1 MTGRGLILAAISLA
15 ACAQGVDSHPPG
27 SWSSGQASTPDIDI
41 EEDTDEDRNGDS
53 SDESGFDGT
62 TGGPTTFGT
71 DGAPNGSTDPGGG
84 TSGGPEG
91 ESGGLPMSTSGPMG
105 ESGDFGSSGMPQG
118 DGSGGGPG
126 MQCEQATWQM
136 CPDGSGICIPPFWL
150 CDGFNDCP
158 SGADENP
165 MACM

>member
-1 MTGRGLILAAISLA
+1 VAAISLA
-15 ACAQGVDSHPPG
+15 GCAQGVDSHSPG
-27 SWSSGQASTPDIDI
+27 MWSTSQASAPDIDV
-41 EEDTDEDRNGDS
+41 EEDTDEDRDGDAA
-53 SDESGFDGT
+53 DESGSEGT

-71 DGAPNGSTDPGGG
+71 DGFPNDDTDSGG
-84 TSGGPEG
+84 TSGAPETGAMG
-91 ESGGLPMSTSGPMG
+91 ESGGASMSTSGPMG
-105 ESGDFGSSGMPQG
+105 ESGDFGSSGMGEG
-118 DGSGGGPG
+118 DGSGGGPA
-126 MQCEQATWQM
+126 MMCAQAGWQM

>member
-1 MTGRGLILAAISLA
+1 VAAISLA

-27 SWSSGQASTPDIDI
+27 MWSTSQASTPDIDI
-41 EEDTDEDRNGDS
+41 EEDTDEDRDGES
-53 SDESGFDGT
+53 SDESGT

-71 DGAPNGSTDPGGG
+71 DGFTNGATDPGG
-84 TSGGPEG
+84 TSGADETGLG
-91 ESGGLPMSTSGPMG
+91 ETGGAPMSTSGPMG
-105 ESGDFGSSGMPQG
+105 ESGDFGSSGMPEG

-126 MQCEQATWQM
+126 MCEQATWQM